1 MNQAGWEMGFSYALG
16 IAALCA
22 GVLVIS
28 LRNPVHSALALVSC
42 LLSVAGLFV
51 LLDAEFLAGV
61 QVLVYVGGVMVLFLF
76 VIMLVSVERAGL
88 ATGRVYS
95 SQALPAV
102 LCVAVLVASFEVAVR
117 LAGPAL
123 GGGSPAG
130 RIDGGNTESV
140 GADLYMRAALPFEIA
155 SVLLLVAIVGA
166 VLLARER
173 RSEQALD

>member
-1 MNQAGWEMGFSYALG
+1 MDLTGWELGLSYALG
-16 IAALCA
+16 IAALFA
-22 GVLVIS
+22 AVLVIS
-28 LRNPVHSALALVSC
+28 LRNPVHCALALVSC

-61 QVLVYVGGVMVLFLF
+61 QVLVYVGAVMVLFLF
-76 VIMLVSVERAGL
+76 VIMLVSVERSGL

-95 SQALPAV
+95 TQALPAV
-102 LCVAVLVASFEVAVR
+102 LCVAVLVASFEIAVR

-123 GGGSPAG
+123 TGGGRGKLDIS
-130 RIDGGNTESV
+130 NTESV
-140 GADLYMRAALPFEIA
+140 GTDLYLRAALPFEIA

-173 RSEQALD
+173 RPDRMVD